1 MEASLSFPL
10 LAPQPLHRQIPM
22 SSSDLAPG
30 GAWPLTNLHFEHI
43 KANLFFEEVSSSP
56 SNASKMRS
64 YHLDSPNAGAEG
76 YEGARANAFG
86 ANSADG
92 AVPGLEGDC
101 GL

>member
-1 MEASLSFPL
+1 MV
-10 LAPQPLHRQIPM
+10 PQPLHRQIPT

-30 GAWPLTNLHFEHI
+30 GAWPLTNLHFEQI
-43 KANLFFEEVSSSP
+43 KANLFFAEVSSSP
-56 SNASKMRS
+56 IKTSSMRS

-76 YEGARANAFG
+76 YEGARAKAFG

-92 AVPGLEGDC
+92 ALPGPDGDC